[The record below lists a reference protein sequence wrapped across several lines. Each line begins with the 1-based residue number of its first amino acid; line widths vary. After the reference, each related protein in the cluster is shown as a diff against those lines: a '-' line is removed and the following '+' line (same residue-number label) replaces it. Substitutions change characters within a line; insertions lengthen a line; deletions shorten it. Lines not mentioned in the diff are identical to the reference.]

1 MPKKMPKL
9 QYGCGHY
16 FLTIPVKLVLK
27 KKWKK
32 GFRLA
37 VTDGGKNKVVV
48 EKP

>member
-1 MPKKMPKL
+1 MPKL

-16 FLTIPVKLVLK
+16 FVTIPIELAKK
-27 KKWKK
+27 KKWRK
-32 GFRLA
+32 GLHLS